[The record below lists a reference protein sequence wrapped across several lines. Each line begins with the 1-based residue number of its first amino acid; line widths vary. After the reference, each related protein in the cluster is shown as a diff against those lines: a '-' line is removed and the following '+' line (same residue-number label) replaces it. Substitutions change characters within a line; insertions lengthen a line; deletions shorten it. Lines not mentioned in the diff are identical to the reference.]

1 MSTSQRSKQPFV
13 VSLVLVATAA
23 WITIAIAAQF
33 SYGLLHNN
41 LIPANFFSFFTIQSN
56 ILAAVVLTLGVFLPY
71 RQQPR
76 WFSYLRG
83 VATLCIIT
91 TGIIYA
97 TLLSG
102 LEQSLNTTLP
112 WVNVALHYLSPLI
125 VFAWWIALPPRHNF
139 SFRHNLL
146 WLIVPLIY
154 VVYSLVRGALV
165 QWYPYPFLNPQD
177 GGYGKVAV
185 MCVIIFVVLVGIV
198 SALTWLS
205 RRVHQE

>member
-1 MSTSQRSKQPFV
+1 MNITQQSKQPFV
-13 VSLVLVATAA
+13 LSLILAGAA
-23 WITIAIAAQF
+23 IWITVAVAAQY
-33 SYGLLHNN
+33 SYGLLYNN
-41 LIPANFFSFFTIQSN
+41 LVPANFFSFFTIQSN
-56 ILAAVVLTLGVFLPY
+56 ILAAITLALGALIPL

-91 TGIIYA
+91 TGIVYA

-125 VFAWWIALPPRHNF
+125 VFAWWIAVPPRHQF
-139 SFRHNLL
+139 SFKHNLL
-146 WLIVPLIY
+146 WLIIPLIY
-154 VVYSLVRGALV
+154 VVYSLVRGAFV

-185 MCVIIFVVLVGIV
+185 MSVIIFAVLVAVVG
-198 SALTWLS
+198 ALTWLS
-205 RRVHQE
+205 RRVRQ